1 MYFRIS
7 AESADQKKRVSE
19 VELCG
24 SWTID
29 RVTDVQIAFDQFS
42 WPLGDEITLKSA
54 TDFRLDVSGAW
65 VLRQCLS
72 NLKSRYG
79 KLRSFV
85 EDQNL
90 LSYLDE
96 LDTRPIENTYK
107 KPFFIVGQLHSIGE
121 KAHRIWDEMLD
132 WLAFLGEIFVLLLYG
147 IFNFKHLRIKSVS
160 RHIYTSGIQ
169 AIPIVALIAFLI
181 SVVLAYQGATQL
193 RQFGA
198 DIYTVDLV
206 ALSVLRE
213 MGVLLTAI
221 MVAGRSGSAF
231 AAEIGVMK
239 INQEVDAIV
248 TMGMNPLEVLVLPRA
263 IALMVSLPLLAF
275 IADLMGIAGA
285 AVLTGLLLD
294 IPLIQFLER
303 VQNLIGNNM
312 WMFWAGIIKAP
323 VFAFLIAAV
332 GTRRGMQVSTSAEKV
347 GTFTTQAVV
356 ESIFLVILADAL
368 FSILFSRLG
377 I

>member
-1 MYFRIS
+1 MDTGGNVHLK
-7 AESADQKKRVSE
+7 ASADGE
-19 VELCG
+19 VELTG

-29 RVTDVQIAFDQFS
+29 SIMAIREESDRFS
-42 WPLGDEITLKSA
+42 WPAEKHLTLRSSKE
-54 TDFRLDVSGAW
+54 FRLDVSGAW
-65 VLRQCLS
+65 LLRELMKQLRE
-72 NLKSRYG
+72 RYAVVNS
-79 KLRSFV
+79 LV
-85 EDQNL
+85 DDQNL
-90 LSYLDE
+90 LGYLDE
-96 LDTRPIENTYK
+96 LDARPVEPGSSGFFLTR
-107 KPFFIVGQLHSIGE
+107 QLHSLGE
-121 KAHRIWDEMLD
+121 WAVAMWQGLLD
-132 WLAFLGEIFVLLLYG
+132 WLAFVGEIFVLLLYG
-147 IFNFKHLRIKSVS
+147 IANLKHLRVKSVS

-206 ALSVLRE
+206 VLSVLRE

-239 INQEVDAIV
+239 INQEVDAIS
-248 TMGMNPLEVLVLPRA
+248 TMGMNPLEVLVLPRV
-263 IALMVSLPLLAF
+263 IALVICLPFLTF

-285 AVLTGLLLD
+285 AVLTNLLLD
-294 IPLIQFLER
+294 IPLMQFVER
-303 VQNLIGNNM
+303 VHGLISDNM

>member
-1 MYFRIS
+1 MFFRVVG
-7 AESADQKKRVSE
+7 EGE
-19 VELCG
+19 VELAG

-29 RVTDVQIAFDQFS
+29 SIMAIQQEQKRFP
-42 WPLGDEITLKSA
+42 WPEDHSLTLRSA
-54 TDFRLDVSGAW
+54 SSFRLDVSGAW
-65 VLRQCLS
+65 LLRRVLQTV
-72 NLKSRYG
+72 KQRYETVNS
-79 KLRSFV
+79 LI

-96 LDTRPIENTYK
+96 LDARPVVQESQRS
-107 KPFFIVGQLHSIGE
+107 FLAHHLHSLGE
-121 KAHRIWDEMLD
+121 WVVNAWQGFLD
-132 WLAFLGEIFVLLLYG
+132 WLAFVGEVFVLLLYG
-147 IFNFKHLRIKSVS
+147 LANLKHLRVKSVS
-160 RHIYTSGIQ
+160 RHIYTTGIQ

-239 INQEVDAIV
+239 INQEVDAIS
-248 TMGMNPLEVLVLPRA
+248 TMGMNPLEVLVLPRV
-263 IALMVSLPLLAF
+263 IALIVSLPLLAF
-275 IADLMGIAGA
+275 IADLMGLAGA
-285 AVLTGLLLD
+285 AVLTNLLLD
-294 IPLIQFLER
+294 IPLAQFLER
-303 VQNLIGNNM
+303 VHGLIANNM

-347 GTFTTQAVV
+347 GGYTTQAVV

>member
-1 MYFRIS
+1 MFFKVVG
-7 AESADQKKRVSE
+7 DDT
-19 VELCG
+19 VELTG

-29 RVTDVQIAFDQFS
+29 NLMTIQSERQGVA
-42 WPLGDEITLKSA
+42 WPAQHHLVLRSA
-54 TDFRLDVSGAW
+54 NEFRLDVSGAW
-65 VLRQCLS
+65 ALRELLAELQG
-72 NLKSRYG
+72 RYEAVNCIV
-79 KLRSFV
+79 R
-85 EDQNL
+85 DQNL
-90 LSYLDE
+90 LSYLDK
-96 LDTRPIENTYK
+96 LNARPIAAERRD
-107 KPFFIVGQLHSIGE
+107 FHIFGHLHSLGE
-121 KAHRIWDEMLD
+121 WAVSTWKNMLE
-132 WLAFLGEIFVLLLYG
+132 WLAFIGEVFVLLLFG
-147 IFNFKHLRIKSVS
+147 LANIKHLRVKSIS
-160 RHIYTSGIQ
+160 HHIFTSGIQ
-169 AIPIVALIAFLI
+169 AVPIVALIAFLI

-206 ALSVLRE
+206 TLSVLRE

-239 INQEVDAIV
+239 INQEVDAIT

-263 IALMVSLPLLAF
+263 LALVISLPLLTF
-275 IADLMGIAGA
+275 VADLMGIAGA
-285 AVLTGLLLD
+285 AVLTNMLLD
-294 IPLIQFLER
+294 IPFVQFLER
-303 VQNLIGNNM
+303 VHNLIANNM

-347 GTFTTQAVV
+347 GTYTTQAVV

>member
-1 MYFRIS
+1 MYFQV
-7 AESADQKKRVSE
+7 AGEGE
-19 VELCG
+19 VQLAG
-24 SWTID
+24 HWTID
-29 RVTDVQIAFDQFS
+29 SIMAIRAEQGRFT
-42 WPLGDEITLKSA
+42 WPARDTLTLKSSE
-54 TDFRLDVSGAW
+54 DFRLDVSGAW
-65 VLRQCLS
+65 LLRTLLKDLNSRYQAVQCLI
-72 NLKSRYG
+72 
-79 KLRSFV
+79 

-90 LSYLDE
+90 IGYLDD
-96 LDTRPIENTYK
+96 LDARPLD
-107 KPFFIVGQLHSIGE
+107 KPSRSFSLAGPLHSIGE
-121 KAHRIWDEMLD
+121 RVVNGWQAFLD

-147 IFNFKHLRIKSVS
+147 VANIKHLRIKSVS
-160 RHIYTSGIQ
+160 HHIYTAGIQ

-239 INQEVDAIV
+239 INQEVDAIA

-263 IALMVSLPLLAF
+263 IALVIALPLLAF
-275 IADLMGIAGA
+275 VADLMGIAGA
-285 AVLTGLLLD
+285 AVLTYMLLD
-294 IPLIQFLER
+294 IPLVQFLER
-303 VQNLIGNNM
+303 VHGLIANNM

-332 GTRRGMQVSTSAEKV
+332 GTRRGMQVSQSAEKV

>member
-1 MYFRIS
+1 MYF
-7 AESADQKKRVSE
+7 ETVGDNE
-19 VELCG
+19 VVLSG

-29 RVTDVQIAFDQFS
+29 GIMAIQKAQARFP
-42 WPLGDEITLKSA
+42 WPHDNTLTLRSA
-54 TDFRLDVSGAW
+54 ESFRLDVSGAW
-65 VLRQCLS
+65 LLRRLIHS
-72 NLKSRYG
+72 LRSRYDTVHS
-79 KLRSFV
+79 LV
-85 EDQNL
+85 DDQNL

-96 LDTRPIENTYK
+96 LDARPVTPEAGRS
-107 KPFFIVGQLHSIGE
+107 FLAGQLHSLGE
-121 KAHRIWDEMLD
+121 WVLSAWQGVLD
-132 WLAFLGEIFVLLLYG
+132 WLAFVGEVFVLLLYG
-147 IFNFKHLRIKSVS
+147 VANLKHLRLKSVS
-160 RHIYTSGIQ
+160 RHIYTAGIQ

-239 INQEVDAIV
+239 INQEVDAIT
-248 TMGMNPLEVLVLPRA
+248 TMGMNPLEVLVLPRV
-263 IALMVSLPLLAF
+263 IALIITLPLLTL
-275 IADLMGIAGA
+275 IADLMGLAGA
-285 AVLTGLLLD
+285 AVLTNLLLD
-294 IPLIQFLER
+294 IPLVQFLER
-303 VQNLIGNNM
+303 VHGLIANNM

>member
-1 MYFRIS
+1 MHFRMIG
-7 AESADQKKRVSE
+7 DGE
-19 VELCG
+19 VELAG

-29 RVTDVQIAFDQFS
+29 RIMAIRAEWDRFS
-42 WPLGDEITLKSA
+42 WPADKHLALRSGG
-54 TDFRLDVSGAW
+54 DFRLDVSGAW
-65 VLRQCLS
+65 LLRRLIQQLS
-72 NLKSRYG
+72 QHYETLDST
-79 KLRSFV
+79 V
-85 EDQNL
+85 DDQNL

-96 LDTRPIENTYK
+96 LDARPVAASK
-107 KPFFIVGQLHSIGE
+107 GRLFLGRHLHSLGE
-121 KAHRIWDEMLD
+121 WVVKAWQGFLD
-132 WLAFLGEIFVLLLYG
+132 WMAFVGEILVLLLYG
-147 IFNFKHLRIKSVS
+147 IANLKHLRVKSVS

-206 ALSVLRE
+206 VLSVLRE

-239 INQEVDAIV
+239 INQEVDAIS
-248 TMGMNPLEVLVLPRA
+248 TMGMNPLEVLVLPRV
-263 IALMVSLPLLAF
+263 IALIVALPLLTF

-285 AVLTGLLLD
+285 AVLTNMLLD
-294 IPLIQFLER
+294 IPLVQFVER
-303 VQNLIGNNM
+303 VHGLIAGNM

-323 VFAFLIAAV
+323 VFAFLIAIV

-347 GTFTTQAVV
+347 GSFTTQAVV

>member
-1 MYFRIS
+1 MYL
-7 AESADQKKRVSE
+7 RVVGEAE
-19 VELCG
+19 VELAG

-29 RVTDVQIAFDQFS
+29 SIMAIQAESKAFA
-42 WPLGDEITLKSA
+42 WPEDKYLTLRSGDR
-54 TDFRLDVSGAW
+54 FRLDVSGAW
-65 VLRQCLS
+65 LLRRLLQSLRQ
-72 NLKSRYG
+72 RYDTVNS
-79 KLRSFV
+79 LV

-90 LSYLDE
+90 LGYLDE
-96 LDTRPIENTYK
+96 LDARPVAAE
-107 KPFFIVGQLHSIGE
+107 PGRFFLVEQLHSLGE
-121 KAHRIWDEMLD
+121 WVVSAWQGLLD
-132 WLAFLGEIFVLLLYG
+132 WLAFVGEVFVLLLYG
-147 IFNFKHLRIKSVS
+147 VANLKHLRIKSVS
-160 RHIYTSGIQ
+160 RHVYTSGIQ

-239 INQEVDAIV
+239 INQEVDAIQ
-248 TMGMNPLEVLVLPRA
+248 TMGMNPLEVLVLPRV
-263 IALMVSLPLLAF
+263 IALIISLPLLAF

-285 AVLTGLLLD
+285 AVLTYMLLD
-294 IPLIQFLER
+294 IPLVQFLER
-303 VQNLIGNNM
+303 VHGLISNNM